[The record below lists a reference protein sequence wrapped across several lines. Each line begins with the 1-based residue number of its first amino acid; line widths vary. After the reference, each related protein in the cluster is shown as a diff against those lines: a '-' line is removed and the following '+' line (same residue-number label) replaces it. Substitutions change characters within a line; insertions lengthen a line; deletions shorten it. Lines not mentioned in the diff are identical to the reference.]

1 MGNQKKRRGN
11 KSSNFGVRRFIE
23 ICGEHPF
30 ATGLF
35 AITGIIGTLFSFYT
49 YFESKADQEIAQN
62 STLQIN
68 NKLNSIE
75 KEIKIASPE
84 SDEAAKE
91 IPLKISFSSVDFLSN
106 QVGDIIFDDKFIDK
120 DRTWI
125 AKHSEEAFT
134 STSFFNF
141 SISSEANKHFIQTA
155 NYLIIDL
162 QKVEPIPQ
170 SLACI
175 YEGGYGDGGDVREF
189 RSPLTKTPGI
199 HYAPLIADNGE
210 YDSQTDFFSLEPGEI
225 EEFAVTLKLQS
236 GFIYTFRV
244 GIPVKFNNV
253 YDIVWIDHKFRM
265 GIPEKELAV
274 KLDGDEEFSF
284 HQHPALENYEEIDFT
299 KASDKSA
306 KFAAQNLVFKPHS
319 LGLK

>member
-1 MGNQKKRRGN
+1 MRNQKKR
-11 KSSNFGVRRFIE
+11 KATKTSNFGIRRFIE

-35 AITGIIGTLFSFYT
+35 AITGIIGTLFSFYS
-49 YFESKADQEIAQN
+49 YFESKADQKAAMN
-62 STLQIN
+62 STIQIDK
-68 NKLNSIE
+68 KLNSIE
-75 KEIKIASPE
+75 KEIKTASPE
-84 SDEAAKE
+84 SDEIAKE
-91 IPLKISFSSVDFLSN
+91 IPLKINFSSSDFLSN
-106 QVGDIIFDDKFIDK
+106 QAGDIIFNDKFK
-120 DRTWI
+120 GQNRTWI
-125 AKHSEEAFT
+125 ANHSVDAFT
-134 STSFFNF
+134 STRFFNF

-155 NYLIIDL
+155 NYLLIDL

-225 EEFAVTLKLQS
+225 EEFAVTMQMPA

-244 GIPVKFNNV
+244 GIPAKFNNV
-253 YDIVWIDHKFRM
+253 YDILWIDHKFRM

-284 HQHPALENYEEIDFT
+284 RQHPDIENYEEIDFT